1 MRVFLAGVMQASL
14 PGKGIVD
21 QSYRNAIGE
30 ALLAKWSELDVIDPL
45 VLHPNS
51 VEYDDD
57 AARETLFALVTLA
70 SSCDLLIAYVPQASM
85 GTALE
90 MNAAYEAGVPVI
102 AISPLRENWVIR
114 ALATR
119 LFPDLDTFRD
129 YLSKLEKPSELI
141 DIEPAER

>member
-14 PGKGIVD
+14 AGKGIVD

-30 ALLAKWSELDVIDPL
+30 ALLAKWPELDVIDPL

-51 VEYDDD
+51 VEYDDE
-57 AARETLFALVTLA
+57 AARTTLFALVTLA
-70 SSCDLLIAYVPQASM
+70 SSSDLLIAYVPQASM

-90 MNAAYEAGVPVI
+90 MNAAYERGVPVI

-114 ALATR
+114 AVATQV
-119 LFPDLDTFRD
+119 FPDLAAFMA
-129 YLSKLEKPSELI
+129 YLNRLEKPSQLI
-141 DIEPAER
+141 DRDGAER

>member
-1 MRVFLAGVMQASL
+1 MRVFIAGVMQASL
-14 PGKGIVD
+14 AGKGIVD

-30 ALLAKWSELDVIDPL
+30 ALLAKWPELDVIDPL

-51 VEYDDD
+51 VEYDDE

-70 SSCDLLIAYVPQASM
+70 ASCDLVIAYVPQASM

-90 MNAAYEAGVPVI
+90 MNAAYEKGVPVI

-114 ALATR
+114 AMASR
-119 LFPDLDTFRD
+119 LFPDMEAFVAHLGA
-129 YLSKLEKPSELI
+129 LETPGELI
-141 DIEPAER
+141 DTNQSER

>member
-14 PGKGIVD
+14 SGKGIVD

-30 ALLAKWSELDVIDPL
+30 ALVARRPELDVVDPL

-51 VEYDDD
+51 VEYDDE

-70 SSCDLLIAYVPQASM
+70 SSCDLVIAYVPQASM

-90 MNAAYEAGVPVI
+90 MNAAYEKSVPVI

-114 ALATR
+114 AVSTRVFPNLDEFLAHIGT
-119 LFPDLDTFRD
+119 
-129 YLSKLEKPSELI
+129 LSDPSQLV
-141 DIEPAER
+141 DSLRA

>member
-1 MRVFLAGVMQASL
+1 MQASL
-14 PGKGIVD
+14 AGKGIVD

-30 ALLAKWSELDVIDPL
+30 ALLAKWPELDVVDPL

-70 SSCDLLIAYVPQASM
+70 SSCDLVIAYVPQASM

-90 MNAAYEAGVPVI
+90 MNAAYERGVPVI

-114 ALATR
+114 AVSTR
-119 LFPDLDTFRD
+119 IFADLDAFLTA
-129 YLSKLEKPSELI
+129 LSTMRSPTELI
-141 DIEPAER
+141 DSNKSSR

>member
-1 MRVFLAGVMQASL
+1 MRVFIAGVMQASL
-14 PGKGIVD
+14 AGKGIVD

-30 ALLAKWSELDVIDPL
+30 ALLAKWPELDVIDPL

-70 SSCDLLIAYVPQASM
+70 SSCDLVIAYVPQASM

-90 MNAAYEAGVPVI
+90 MNAAYERGVPVI

-114 ALATR
+114 AIATR
-119 LFPDLDTFRD
+119 VFGSLDEFGA
-129 YLSKLEKPSELI
+129 YLAGLGKPSQLI
-141 DIEPAER
+141 DRGHSER

>member
-1 MRVFLAGVMQASL
+1 MQASL
-14 PGKGIVD
+14 AGKGIVD

-30 ALLAKWSELDVIDPL
+30 ALLAKWPELDVIDPL

-51 VEYDDD
+51 VEYDDE

-70 SSCDLLIAYVPQASM
+70 SSCDLVIAYVPQASM

-90 MNAAYEAGVPVI
+90 MNAAYEKGVPVI

-114 ALATR
+114 AVATR
-119 LFPDLDTFRD
+119 VFPDMEAFMA
-129 YLSKLEKPSELI
+129 YLGSLSNPSQLV
-141 DIEPAER
+141 DSSSCGG

>member
-21 QSYRNAIGE
+21 QSYRNALGE
-30 ALLAKWSELDVIDPL
+30 ALLAKWPELDVIDPL

-51 VEYDDD
+51 VEYDDE

-70 SSCDLLIAYVPQASM
+70 SSCDVVIAYVPQASM

-90 MNAAYEAGVPVI
+90 MNAAYERGVPVI

-114 ALATR
+114 ALSTR
-119 LFPDLDTFRD
+119 VFPDVDAFVAHLDT
-129 YLSKLEKPSELI
+129 LKEPSQLV
-141 DIEPAER
+141 DSLLA